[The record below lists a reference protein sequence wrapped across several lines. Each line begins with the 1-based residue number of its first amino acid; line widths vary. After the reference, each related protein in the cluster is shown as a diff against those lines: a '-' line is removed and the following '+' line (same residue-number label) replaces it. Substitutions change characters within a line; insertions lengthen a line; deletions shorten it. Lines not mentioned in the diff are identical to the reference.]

1 MKVTFE
7 VESGLKINAAE
18 LAEALEEH
26 LLGTELEVRTR
37 QWDKRLGCYVRTSV
51 VILSVDA

>member
-7 VESGLKINAAE
+7 VESGLEIEAE
-18 LAEALEEH
+18 DFTEALEEH
-26 LLGTELEVRTR
+26 LIGVELDVLTR

-51 VILSVDA
+51 TILSVST